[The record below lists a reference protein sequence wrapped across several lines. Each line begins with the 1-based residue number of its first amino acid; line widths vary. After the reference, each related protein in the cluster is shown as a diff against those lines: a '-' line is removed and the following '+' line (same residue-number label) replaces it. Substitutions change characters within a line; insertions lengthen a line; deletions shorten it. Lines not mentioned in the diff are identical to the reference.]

1 MAQPDPSLRWAL
13 HVPIVGWLP
22 RYQRSWLGADI
33 IAGFTVWGLL
43 IPEMIAYASLAG
55 LPPQAGLYTLL
66 ASLALYAIFGTSRQL
81 IVAGTSASA
90 VLVYAAVSDLSPHS
104 TSDYATLAAAMI
116 ITAGVLLAVAGLLK
130 LGFITEFLSR
140 PVMTGFVFGLA
151 IFVSVSQLP
160 KLFEIEKG
168 HGDTV
173 QQFFHL
179 VANLD
184 DTSLTTLATGLG
196 ALAVLF
202 GIERFAP
209 RIPGGLVV
217 LVLGISFSAVLDLSG
232 HGVAIIGD
240 ITAGLPSPGFPSV
253 ALGDLW
259 VLVPSALGMVLV
271 IYSEAL
277 GAAKTF
283 ADQHGYRVDSNQ
295 EMIALGLAN
304 IGSGLFGGLAAG
316 GGLSQSAVNDGAG
329 ARTELSPLV
338 AAALSLI
345 TVVALTPLFHD
356 LPEAVLAAL
365 IIHAVHHLMR
375 VAQMRRYYRLDRWEF
390 WLGISTLLGVVVF
403 EVLPGLGIGVVLS
416 LVLLIGRAS
425 RPKVSI
431 LGRDLAQP
439 GAYRDIE
446 RDPDAQT
453 IAGILIVR
461 PDAQLFYANA
471 QAVRDAIDTAAAA
484 EPRPVVVI
492 VDLDANDDL
501 DITSAEHL
509 TKLQGELAASG
520 IQLCFAHVHDPAR
533 DIMEATGLL
542 ERVGPEHFFVN
553 LDTAVKW
560 AEQRPS

>member
-1 MAQPDPSLRWAL
+1 MAQPDPSPRWAR

-22 RYQRSWLGADI
+22 QYQRSWLGADL

-116 ITAGVLLAVAGLLK
+116 ITAGVILAVAGLLK

-160 KLFEIEKG
+160 KLFAIEKG

-173 QQFFHL
+173 QQLFHV

-184 DTSLTTLATGLG
+184 STSLTTFATGLL
-196 ALAVLF
+196 ALAILF

-217 LVLGISFSAVLDLSG
+217 LVLGISLSAVFDLSS
-232 HGVAIIGD
+232 HGVAIVGD
-240 ITAGLPSPGFPSV
+240 ITAGLPSPGFPSI
-253 ALGDLW
+253 ALRDLW

-316 GGLSQSAVNDGAG
+316 GSLSQSAVNDGAG

-338 AAALSLI
+338 AAGLSLI

-390 WLGISTLLGVVVF
+390 WLGISTLVGVVVF
-403 EVLPGLGIGVVLS
+403 DVLPGLGIGVVLS
-416 LVLLIGRAS
+416 LVLMIGRAS

-431 LGRDLAQP
+431 LGRNLAQP
-439 GAYRDIE
+439 GAYRDID
-446 RDPDAQT
+446 RDPHAHA

-471 QAVRDAIDTAAAA
+471 QAVRDAIDAAAMA
-484 EPRPVVVI
+484 EPHPAVVI

-509 TKLQGELAASG
+509 TKLQSELAASG
-520 IQLCFAHVHDPAR
+520 IQLCLAHVHDPAR
-533 DIMEATGLL
+533 EMMHETGLL
-542 ERVGPEHFFVN
+542 ERVGAEHVFVN

-560 AEQRPS
+560 AEQRPR